1 MLLVELKR
9 YVRVRARA
17 CVCTCVRVC
26 MCACV
31 RVCVWVWVRASV
43 RIPLIVIFLCKT
55 FFYVNDLFVSFYF
68 RYN

>member
-26 MCACV
+26 VCACV
-31 RVCVWVWVRASV
+31 CVCGWVRASV